1 MELSK
6 SNSQKRNQNN
16 NLLGYFKKLKPT
28 PEQPELSESKVA
40 DYVVMVYILNTILI
54 KLSDFYIV

>member
-6 SNSQKRNQNN
+6 SNFQKRNQNN

-28 PEQPELSESKVA
+28 PEQPESKVA
-40 DYVVMVYILNTILI
+40 DYVVVVMYFKHNINQINRFLHCIT
-54 KLSDFYIV
+54 